1 MRYAF
6 NAPTVW
12 VHDMVIV
19 VSAVCFIFGGPL
31 ASQQRSHIQM
41 ASYFDKASPKVR
53 AALDQL
59 CHGLGAVFLA
69 LFLYGALKVAI
80 PSAGADGNQRPR
92 LGRSDPR
99 LPEIRPGAWRRPD
112 AGADAVAPLASP
124 PATPRLPRHDR
135 MSIEVLSLLM
145 LPITMLLL
153 GIGLPFAYAT
163 GLVACGF
170 ALALFGPNALTIVT
184 SRTYSF
190 MTEFVLASVPM
201 FILMASLLE
210 RSGVAQELFKAVHVW
225 AGGIRG
231 GVGVA
236 TMFMA
241 VLVGATIG
249 VIGGEVTLLGIVAL
263 PQLLRLGYDRKLS
276 IGMVCAGGALG
287 SMIPPSLILVFFGL
301 AGNVSIGDL
310 LLASV
315 VPGLLMAGLYCAYIL
330 VICNIYPSMGPIA
343 PLAERNIPLLQKL
356 RLLQGLLL
364 PSLIVFCVMGSI
376 YAGLASVTES
386 AALGVIGVLFA
397 VWIRGELSWRMLWES
412 LTATMATCGS
422 VFWLV
427 FGANALIGVYN
438 LMGGIAMVQGLMKG
452 LDLAPIMMV
461 FVMMA
466 IWVVLGTFL
475 EWIAIMLL
483 TLPIFLP
490 IIKSLGYD
498 PVWFGILFNINMQIA
513 YLSPPFGGAC
523 FFLKSVA
530 PPDVTME
537 EIFASCWPWMGLQ
550 LIALILVMVF
560 PEIALWLPRIAG

>member
-1 MRYAF
+1 
-6 NAPTVW
+6 
-12 VHDMVIV
+12 
-19 VSAVCFIFGGPL
+19 
-31 ASQQRSHIQM
+31 
-41 ASYFDKASPKVR
+41 
-53 AALDQL
+53 
-59 CHGLGAVFLA
+59 
-69 LFLYGALKVAI
+69 
-80 PSAGADGNQRPR
+80 
-92 LGRSDPR
+92 
-99 LPEIRPGAWRRPD
+99 
-112 AGADAVAPLASP
+112 
-124 PATPRLPRHDR
+124 
-135 MSIEVLSLLM
+135 MSIELLSLLV
-145 LPITMLLL
+145 LAITLALL

-163 GLVACGF
+163 GIVACGF
-170 ALALFGPNALTIVT
+170 ALSLFGPNALTLVA

-210 RSGVAQELFKAVHVW
+210 RSGVARDLFKAMHIW

-276 IGMVCAGGALG
+276 IGMICAGGALG
-287 SMIPPSLILVFFGL
+287 SMIPPSIILVFFGL

-315 VPGLLMAGLYCAYIL
+315 MPGLLMAGLYCVYIL
-330 VICNIYPSMGPIA
+330 IRCNLNPALGPVA
-343 PLAERNIPLLQKL
+343 PFAERDMPLLAKL
-356 RLLQGLLL
+356 KLMQGLVL
-364 PSLIVFCVMGSI
+364 PALIVFCVMGSI

-386 AALGVIGVLFA
+386 AALGVLGVLFA
-397 VWIRGELSWRMLWES
+397 VWIRGELGWTMLRQS
-412 LTATMATCGS
+412 LMQTMTTCGS

-438 LMGGIAMVQGLMKG
+438 LMGGIAMVQSLVK
-452 LDLAPIMMV
+452 DLTLPPFMIIVVIMV
-461 FVMMA
+461 

-530 PPDVTME
+530 PPDITME

-550 LIALILVMVF
+550 VIALILVMVF
-560 PEIALWLPRIAG
+560 PEIALWLPRVAD

>member
-1 MRYAF
+1 
-6 NAPTVW
+6 
-12 VHDMVIV
+12 
-19 VSAVCFIFGGPL
+19 
-31 ASQQRSHIQM
+31 
-41 ASYFDKASPKVR
+41 
-53 AALDQL
+53 
-59 CHGLGAVFLA
+59 
-69 LFLYGALKVAI
+69 
-80 PSAGADGNQRPR
+80 
-92 LGRSDPR
+92 
-99 LPEIRPGAWRRPD
+99 
-112 AGADAVAPLASP
+112 
-124 PATPRLPRHDR
+124 
-135 MSIEVLSLLM
+135 MSIEALSLLM
-145 LPITMLLL
+145 LAVTMLLL

-236 TMFMA
+236 TMFLA

-249 VIGGEVTLLGIVAL
+249 VIGGEVTLLGIIAL

-315 VPGLLMAGLYCAYIL
+315 MPGLLMAGLYCAYIL
-330 VICNIYPSMGPIA
+330 VMCNLYPAMGPIA
-343 PLAERNIPLLQKL
+343 PLAERNVPFLEKLKLLK
-356 RLLQGLLL
+356 GLLL
-364 PSLIVFCVMGSI
+364 PVLIILCVMGSI

-397 VWIRGELSWRMLWES
+397 VWIRGELNWGMLWES
-412 LTATMATCGS
+412 LKGTMATCGN

-438 LMGGIAMVQGLMKG
+438 LMGGIAMMQSLVKG
-452 LDLAPIMMV
+452 LDLSPFMMIC
-461 FVMMA
+461 VMML
-466 IWVVLGTFL
+466 IWVILGTAL

-530 PPDVTME
+530 PPDITME

-550 LIALILVMVF
+550 LIALALVMLF
-560 PEIALWLPRIAG
+560 PEIALWLPRVAG

>member
-1 MRYAF
+1 M
-6 NAPTVW
+6 
-12 VHDMVIV
+12 
-19 VSAVCFIFGGPL
+19 
-31 ASQQRSHIQM
+31 
-41 ASYFDKASPKVR
+41 
-53 AALDQL
+53 
-59 CHGLGAVFLA
+59 
-69 LFLYGALKVAI
+69 
-80 PSAGADGNQRPR
+80 
-92 LGRSDPR
+92 
-99 LPEIRPGAWRRPD
+99 
-112 AGADAVAPLASP
+112 
-124 PATPRLPRHDR
+124 
-135 MSIEVLSLLM
+135 
-145 LPITMLLL
+145 
-153 GIGLPFAYAT
+153 
-163 GLVACGF
+163 
-170 ALALFGPNALTIVT
+170 
-184 SRTYSF
+184 
-190 MTEFVLASVPM
+190 LASVPM
-201 FILMASLLE
+201 FILRAALLE
-210 RSGVAQELFKAVHVW
+210 RSGVAQELFTAVHVW

-236 TMFMA
+236 TMLMA
-241 VLVGATIG
+241 VLVGATIA
-249 VIGGEVTLLGIVAL
+249 VPGGEVTLLGIVAL

-315 VPGLLMAGLYCAYIL
+315 MPGLLMALLYCVYIL
-330 VICNIYPSMGPIA
+330 VICNIYPSMGPVA

-356 RLLQGLLL
+356 RLLKGLLL

-386 AALGVIGVLFA
+386 AALGVVGVLFA

-438 LMGGIAMVQGLMKG
+438 LMGGIAMVQSMMKG
-452 LDLAPIMMV
+452 LALAPIMMI

>member
-1 MRYAF
+1 
-6 NAPTVW
+6 
-12 VHDMVIV
+12 
-19 VSAVCFIFGGPL
+19 
-31 ASQQRSHIQM
+31 
-41 ASYFDKASPKVR
+41 
-53 AALDQL
+53 
-59 CHGLGAVFLA
+59 
-69 LFLYGALKVAI
+69 
-80 PSAGADGNQRPR
+80 
-92 LGRSDPR
+92 
-99 LPEIRPGAWRRPD
+99 
-112 AGADAVAPLASP
+112 
-124 PATPRLPRHDR
+124 
-135 MSIEVLSLLM
+135 
-145 LPITMLLL
+145 
-153 GIGLPFAYAT
+153 
-163 GLVACGF
+163 
-170 ALALFGPNALTIVT
+170 
-184 SRTYSF
+184 
-190 MTEFVLASVPM
+190 
-201 FILMASLLE
+201 
-210 RSGVAQELFKAVHVW
+210 
-225 AGGIRG
+225 
-231 GVGVA
+231 
-236 TMFMA
+236 
-241 VLVGATIG
+241 
-249 VIGGEVTLLGIVAL
+249 
-263 PQLLRLGYDRKLS
+263 
-276 IGMVCAGGALG
+276 MVCAGGALG

-315 VPGLLMAGLYCAYIL
+315 MPGLLMALLYCVYIL
-330 VICNIYPSMGPIA
+330 VICNIYPSMGPVA
-343 PLAERNIPLLQKL
+343 PLAERNIPLLRKL
-356 RLLQGLLL
+356 RLLKGLLL
-364 PSLIVFCVMGSI
+364 PSLIVLCVMGSI

-386 AALGVIGVLFA
+386 AALGVLGVLFA

-438 LMGGIAMVQGLMKG
+438 LMGGIAMVQGMMKG
-452 LDLAPIMMV
+452 LELAPIMMI
-461 FVMMA
+461 FVMMV

-550 LIALILVMVF
+550 FIALILVMVF

>member
-1 MRYAF
+1 
-6 NAPTVW
+6 
-12 VHDMVIV
+12 
-19 VSAVCFIFGGPL
+19 
-31 ASQQRSHIQM
+31 
-41 ASYFDKASPKVR
+41 
-53 AALDQL
+53 
-59 CHGLGAVFLA
+59 
-69 LFLYGALKVAI
+69 
-80 PSAGADGNQRPR
+80 
-92 LGRSDPR
+92 
-99 LPEIRPGAWRRPD
+99 
-112 AGADAVAPLASP
+112 
-124 PATPRLPRHDR
+124 

-145 LPITMLLL
+145 LLITMLLL

-170 ALALFGPNALTIVT
+170 ALALFGPNALTIVA

-190 MTEFVLASVPM
+190 MSEFVLASVPM

-236 TMFMA
+236 TMLMA

-315 VPGLLMAGLYCAYIL
+315 MPGLLMAGLYCAYIL

-343 PLAERNIPLLQKL
+343 PLAERSIPLLHKL

-386 AALGVIGVLFA
+386 AALGVVGVLFA
-397 VWIRGELSWRMLWES
+397 VWVRGELSWRMLWES

-461 FVMMA
+461 LVMMA

-550 LIALILVMVF
+550 LIALLLVMAF